1 MTSIIKLTPFSGV
14 RDESPPC
21 YMLQV
26 DEFRFLLDCGWDE
39 KFNLDY
45 IENLKKH
52 VHQIDAMLL
61 TFPDHLHL
69 GALPY
74 IVGKCGLTCPIYA
87 TIPVYK
93 MGQMFMYDLYQ
104 SRHNSEEFDL
114 FTLDDVDTA
123 FDRIIQLKY
132 SQSTNLRGKGHGLT
146 ITPLPAGHMIG
157 GTLWKIV
164 KDGEEEIIYGIDY
177 NHKKERHLNGCVLET
192 INRPSLLI
200 TDAFNATYIQ
210 ARRRLRD
217 EQLMTIILNTMRR
230 DGNVLI
236 AVDTAGRVVELSL
249 LLDQLWRNT
258 ESGLSP
264 YSLAMVNNVSY
275 NVVEFAKSQV
285 EWMSDKV
292 MRSFEDKRN
301 NPFQFKHLKLC
312 HSLKELAK
320 VPEPKVVLASVPDLE
335 CGYSRSLF
343 VDWCDNPKNS
353 VVLTCRSS
361 EGTLARSFIDNI
373 QQKEVTLKLSK
384 RVKLDPEELEVY
396 RIKEKERKAAVK
408 LKQGA
413 ELDSSDESEE
423 EMEIGDAVGHKSSKK
438 QVQHDLM
445 LKTESGKKGTSFF
458 KNAKKS
464 YPMFP
469 FHEERIRWDEYGEL
483 IKPEDYMITEMNQAE
498 EEKTKAEE
506 DGFDGEDVGEAGA
519 DIPTKCVSREVT
531 MEVKC
536 SVNFID
542 FEGRSDGESIKK
554 LITQVKP
561 RQLII
566 VHGAEEPTQHLA
578 EYCRLQLAGTKVF
591 TPSINE
597 TMDATMES
605 HIYQVRLKDSL
616 VSSLNF
622 SKAKDAELAWIDG
635 MLDLPESA
643 SDLGVVKEPE
653 AEAKEEGSEDKLKAP
668 GLSISNKDNIEG
680 DTDEVIPMLGAIP
693 QLEVPGHNQVYVN
706 APKFQD
712 LKQVMSRNGVQAEF
726 TGGVLVCNSVVAI
739 KRNDSGRITLEGCLS
754 PDYFKVRQL
763 LYEQYAII

>member
-14 RDESPPC
+14 GDESPPC

-39 KFNLDY
+39 SFNLDY

-61 TFPDHLHL
+61 TYPDHLHL

-114 FTLDDVDTA
+114 FTLDDVDSA
-123 FDRIIQLKY
+123 FDKIIQLKY
-132 SQSTNLRGKGHGLT
+132 SQSTNLKGKGHGLT

-157 GTLWKIV
+157 GTLWRIV
-164 KDGEEEIIYGIDY
+164 KDGEEEIIYAIDY
-177 NHKKERHLNGCVLET
+177 NHKKERHLNGCVLESLS
-192 INRPSLLI
+192 RPSLLI
-200 TDAFNATYIQ
+200 TDAFNATYVQ

-264 YSLAMVNNVSY
+264 YSLAIINNVSY

-320 VPEPKVVLASVPDLE
+320 VPEPKVVLASVPDLQ

-353 VVLTCRSS
+353 IVLTCRSS
-361 EGTLARSFIDNI
+361 HGTLARSFIDNI
-373 QQKEVTLKLSK
+373 QQKEIKLKLSK
-384 RVKLDPEELEVY
+384 RVKLDPEELEQY
-396 RIKEKERKAAVK
+396 RQKEKERKAAEK
-408 LKQGA
+408 MRKGTDM
-413 ELDSSDESEE
+413 DSSDESEE
-423 EMEIGDAVGHKSSKK
+423 EMEIGEVGGHKGSKK
-438 QVQHDLM
+438 FIQHDLM
-445 LKTESGKKGTSFF
+445 LKAESGKKGTSFF
-458 KNAKKS
+458 KHAKKS
-464 YPMFP
+464 FPMFP

-483 IKPEDYMITEMNQAE
+483 IKPEDYMVTEMAQAE

-531 MEVKC
+531 LEVKC

-554 LITQVKP
+554 LISQVKP

-566 VHGAEEPTQHLA
+566 VHGSEEATQHLA

-616 VSSLNF
+616 VSSLEF

-635 MLDLPESA
+635 QLDLPTPH
-643 SDLGVVKEPE
+643 LGVVKEQTGTTE
-653 AEAKEEGSEDKLKAP
+653 EEGSEVKIKAP
-668 GLSISNKDNIEG
+668 GLGIGKDTSA
-680 DTDEVIPMLGAIP
+680 DTDEIIPMLGAIP
-693 QLEVPGHNQVYVN
+693 LQEVPGHYQVFVN

-712 LKQVMSRNGVQAEF
+712 LKQVMSRNGIQAEF
-726 TGGVLVCNSVVAI
+726 SGGVLVCNSLVAI

-754 PDYFKVRQL
+754 PDYFKVREL

>member
-14 RDESPPC
+14 GDESPPC

-39 KFNLDY
+39 SFNLDY

-61 TFPDHLHL
+61 TYPDHLHL

-114 FTLDDVDTA
+114 FTLDDVDSA
-123 FDRIIQLKY
+123 FDKIIQLKY
-132 SQSTNLRGKGHGLT
+132 SQSTNLKGKGHGLT

-157 GTLWKIV
+157 GTLWRIV
-164 KDGEEEIIYGIDY
+164 KDGEEEIIYAIDY
-177 NHKKERHLNGCVLET
+177 NHKKERHLNGCVLESL
-192 INRPSLLI
+192 NRPSLLI
-200 TDAFNATYIQ
+200 TDAFNATYVQ

-258 ESGLSP
+258 ESGLTP
-264 YSLAMVNNVSY
+264 YSLAMINNVSY

-320 VPEPKVVLASVPDLE
+320 VPEPKVVLASVPDLQ

-343 VDWCDNPKNS
+343 VDWCDNPNNS
-353 VVLTCRSS
+353 IVLTCRSS
-361 EGTLARSFIDNI
+361 HGTLARSFIDNI
-373 QQKEVTLKLSK
+373 QQKEVKLKLSK
-384 RVKLDPEELEVY
+384 RVKLDPEELEQY
-396 RIKEKERKAAVK
+396 RLKKKERNAAEK
-408 LKQGA
+408 LRKGA
-413 ELDSSDESEE
+413 DLDSSDESEE
-423 EMEIGDAVGHKSSKK
+423 EMEIGEVGGLKGNKK
-438 QVQHDLM
+438 YVQHDLM
-445 LKTESGKKGTSFF
+445 LKAESGKKGTSFF
-458 KNAKKS
+458 KHAKKS

-483 IKPEDYMITEMNQAE
+483 IKPEDYMVTEMTQAE

-506 DGFDGEDVGEAGA
+506 DGFDGEDLGEAGA

-531 MEVKC
+531 LEVKC

-566 VHGAEEPTQHLA
+566 VHGAEEATQHLA
-578 EYCRLQLAGTKVF
+578 EYSRLQLAGTKVF

-616 VSSLNF
+616 VSSLEF

-635 MLDLPESA
+635 QLDLPT
-643 SDLGVVKEPE
+643 SDLGVNKEQTE
-653 AEAKEEGSEDKLKAP
+653 VTEEEGSEVKVKAP
-668 GLSISNKDNIEG
+668 GLGIGKDTSA
-680 DTDEVIPMLGAIP
+680 DADEVIPMLGAIP
-693 QLEVPGHNQVYVN
+693 PQEVPGHYQVFVN

-712 LKQVMSRNGVQAEF
+712 LKQVMSRNGIQAEF
-726 TGGVLVCNSVVAI
+726 NGGVLVCNSVVAI

-754 PDYFKVRQL
+754 PD
-763 LYEQYAII
+763 